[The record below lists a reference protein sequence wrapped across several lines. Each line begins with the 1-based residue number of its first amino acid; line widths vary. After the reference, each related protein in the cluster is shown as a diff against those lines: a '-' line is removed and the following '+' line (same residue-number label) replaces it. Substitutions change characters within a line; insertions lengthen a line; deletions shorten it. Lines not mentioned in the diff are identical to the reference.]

1 MGEDVV
7 SSRRIKTII
16 VDDEP
21 LGRDCIRLALEMDPD
36 VEVVAECGDGYSALI
51 AIAEHRPDLIF
62 LDVQMPNLNGFD
74 VVDRVGAEHMPPVVF
89 VSAFDAHAVRAFQVH
104 ALDYLL
110 KPFDDER
117 FAEALTH
124 AKAQLGL
131 KAREEMRERLSG
143 LMSEMEESPNGEVEL
158 ETSPRI
164 ATRFVVRRND
174 KLTLL
179 RADEVDWFE
188 GASNYVNLHVKNNEY
203 RLRVSIR
210 SLVERLDPDVFVR
223 IHKSTIVNV
232 DRIKEVQPWF
242 SGDYV
247 VILNDGR
254 QLRVSRTF
262 APSLLRP
269 IQ

>member
-1 MGEDVV
+1 MAEEVQ
-7 SSRRIKTII
+7 RKIIRTII

-21 LGRDCIRLALEMDPD
+21 LGRDCVRLALEMDPE
-36 VEVVAECGDGYSALI
+36 VEVVAECGDGESALR
-51 AIAEHRPDLIF
+51 AIADHRPDLIF
-62 LDVQMPNLNGFD
+62 LDVQMPNLSGFD
-74 VVDRVGAEHMPPVVF
+74 VVDRIGAEHMPPVVF
-89 VSAFDAHAVRAFQVH
+89 VSAFDAHAVQAFQVH

-117 FAEALTH
+117 FAAALSH

-131 KAREEMRERLSG
+131 KALEDMRERLQG
-143 LMSEMEESPNGEVEL
+143 LMGEIEEEPTGEVEL
-158 ETSPRI
+158 EMSPSI

-179 RADEVDWFE
+179 KAEEVDWFE
-188 GASNYVNLHVKNNEY
+188 GASNYVNLHVKNHEY

-210 SLVERLDPDVFVR
+210 SLMERLDPAVFVR

-232 DRIKEVQPWF
+232 DRIREVQPWF

-247 VILNDGR
+247 VILHDGR

>member
-1 MGEDVV
+1 MADGAQKKII
-7 SSRRIKTII
+7 RAII

-21 LGRDCIRLALEMDPD
+21 LGRDCVRIALEMDPEI
-36 VEVVAECGDGYSALI
+36 EVVAECGDGESALR
-51 AIAEHRPDLIF
+51 AIADHRPDLIF
-62 LDVQMPNLNGFD
+62 LDVQMPHLNGFD

-117 FAEALTH
+117 FAEALAH

-131 KAREEMRERLSG
+131 KALEDMRERLQG
-143 LMSEMEESPNGEVEL
+143 LMGEIEEEPAGEVEL
-158 ETSPRI
+158 EMSPSI

-179 RADEVDWFE
+179 KAEDVDWFE
-188 GASNYVNLHVKNNEY
+188 GASNYVNLHVKNHEY

-210 SLVERLDPDVFVR
+210 SLTERLDPSLFVR

-232 DRIKEVQPWF
+232 DRIREVQPWF

-247 VILNDGR
+247 VILHDGR

>member
-1 MGEDVV
+1 MPEENH
-7 SSRRIKTII
+7 SAKTIRTVI

-21 LGRDCIRLALEMDPD
+21 LGRDCVRLALQMDPD
-36 VEVVAECGDGYSALI
+36 IEVVAECGDGESALK
-51 AIAEHRPDLIF
+51 AIADHRPDLIF

-110 KPFDDER
+110 KPFDDQR
-117 FAEALTH
+117 FAAALAH

-131 KAREEMRERLSG
+131 KALEEMRERLSG
-143 LMSEMEESPNGEVEL
+143 LMGEMQEEPNGEVEL
-158 ETSPRI
+158 ETSPSI
-164 ATRFVVRRND
+164 ATRFVVRRDD
-174 KLTLL
+174 KLTML
-179 RADEVDWFE
+179 RADDVDWFE
-188 GASNYVNLHVKNNEY
+188 GASNYVNLHVKNHEY

-210 SLVERLDPDVFVR
+210 TLMERLDPSLFVR

-232 DRIKEVQPWF
+232 DRIREVQPWF

>member
-1 MGEDVV
+1 MGENGV
-7 SSRRIKTII
+7 SRRTIKTII

-21 LGRDCIRLALEMDPD
+21 LGRDCVRIALAMDPD
-36 VEVVAECGDGYSALI
+36 VEVVAECGDGYSALA

-117 FAEALTH
+117 FAEALAH

-131 KAREEMRERLSG
+131 HALEEMRGRLSG
-143 LMSEMEESPNGEVEL
+143 LMGELDEGPNGEVEL
-158 ETSPRI
+158 ETSPSI
-164 ATRFVVRRND
+164 ATRFVVRHND

-179 RADEVDWFE
+179 KADDVDWFE
-188 GASNYVNLHVKNNEY
+188 GASNYVNVHVKNHEY

-210 SLVERLDPDVFVR
+210 SLMERLDPAVFVR

>member
-1 MGEDVV
+1 MLDETPT
-7 SSRRIKTII
+7 RKIRAII

-21 LGRDCIRLALEMDPD
+21 LGRDCVRLALQIDPE
-36 VEVVAECGDGYSALI
+36 VEVVAECGDGESALR

-62 LDVQMPNLNGFD
+62 LDVQMPKLSGFD
-74 VVDRVGAEHMPPVVF
+74 VVDRVGAAHMPPVVF

-110 KPFDDER
+110 KPFDDQR
-117 FAEALTH
+117 FAEALAH

-131 KAREEMRERLSG
+131 KALEAMRERLSG
-143 LMSEMEESPNGEVEL
+143 LMEEMEAEPVGDVEL
-158 ETSPRI
+158 ETSPSI
-164 ATRFVVRRND
+164 ASRFVVRRND
-174 KLTLL
+174 RLTLL
-179 RADEVDWFE
+179 KADEVDWFE
-188 GASNYVNLHVKNNEY
+188 GASNYVKLHVKNQEY

-210 SLVERLDPDVFVR
+210 SLMERLDPAVFVR
-223 IHKSTIVNV
+223 IHKSTVVNV

-242 SGDYV
+242 GGDYV
-247 VILNDGR
+247 VILTDNR

-262 APSLLRP
+262 AHSLLRP

>member
-1 MGEDVV
+1 MTEGVQRKV
-7 SSRRIKTII
+7 IKTII

-21 LGRDCIRLALEMDPD
+21 LGRDCVRLALEMDPEI
-36 VEVVAECGDGYSALI
+36 EVVAECGDGEAALR
-51 AIAEHRPDLIF
+51 AIADHRPDLIF

-74 VVDRVGAEHMPPVVF
+74 VVDRIGAEHMPPVVF
-89 VSAFDAHAVRAFQVH
+89 VSAFDAHAVKAFQVH

-117 FAEALTH
+117 FAEALAH

-131 KAREEMRERLSG
+131 KALEDMRERLQG
-143 LMSEMEESPNGEVEL
+143 LMGEIEEEPAGEVEL
-158 ETSPRI
+158 EMSPSI

-179 RADEVDWFE
+179 KADEVDWIE
-188 GASNYVNLHVKNNEY
+188 GASNYVNLHVKNQEY

-210 SLVERLDPDVFVR
+210 SLMERLDPALFVR
-223 IHKSTIVNV
+223 IHKSTIVNI
-232 DRIKEVQPWF
+232 DRIREVQPWF

-247 VILNDGR
+247 VILHDGR

>member
-1 MGEDVV
+1 MAEGVQRKV
-7 SSRRIKTII
+7 IKTII

-21 LGRDCIRLALEMDPD
+21 LGRDCVRLALEMDPEI
-36 VEVVAECGDGYSALI
+36 EVVAECSDGESALR
-51 AIAEHRPDLIF
+51 AIADHRPDLIF

-74 VVDRVGAEHMPPVVF
+74 VVDRIGAEHMPPVVF

-117 FAEALTH
+117 FAAALAH

-131 KAREEMRERLSG
+131 KALEDMRERLQG
-143 LMSEMEESPNGEVEL
+143 MMSEIDEEPSGEVEL
-158 ETSPRI
+158 EMSPNI

-179 RADEVDWFE
+179 KAEDVDWFE
-188 GASNYVNLHVKNNEY
+188 GASNYVNIHVKNQEY

-210 SLVERLDPDVFVR
+210 SLMERLDPALFVR

-232 DRIKEVQPWF
+232 DRIREVQPWF

-247 VILNDGR
+247 VILHDGR

>member
-1 MGEDVV
+1 MVEAAQEKII
-7 SSRRIKTII
+7 RTII
-16 VDDEP
+16 VDDES
-21 LGRDCIRLALEMDPD
+21 LGRDCVRLALQMDPQ
-36 VEVVAECGDGYSALI
+36 VEVVAECGDGESALR

-62 LDVQMPNLNGFD
+62 LDVQMPKLSGFD

-117 FAEALTH
+117 FAEALAH

-131 KAREEMRERLSG
+131 KALEAMRERLQG
-143 LMSEMEESPNGEVEL
+143 LMGEMESEPAGEVEL

-174 KLTLL
+174 KLTFLKPV
-179 RADEVDWFE
+179 EIDWFE
-188 GASNYVNLHVKNNEY
+188 ASSNYVNLHVKNNQY
-203 RLRVSIR
+203 RMRVSLR
-210 SLVERLDPDVFVR
+210 SLLERLDPAVFVR

-242 SGDYV
+242 GGDYV
-247 VILNDGR
+247 VILQDGR

-262 APSLLRP
+262 AASLLRP